1 MIHNGL
7 RPHKCD
13 ICGQG
18 FIQSGALN
26 SHKKSQHSKEATQGA
41 AVINNAQLKYQPPG
55 QIVLGKDSRM
65 AMFLK
70 FSK

>member
-26 SHKKSQHSKEATQGA
+26 SHKKSQHPKEATQGA
-41 AVINNAQLKYQPPG
+41 AVINNAQ
-55 QIVLGKDSRM
+55 
-65 AMFLK
+65 
-70 FSK
+70 